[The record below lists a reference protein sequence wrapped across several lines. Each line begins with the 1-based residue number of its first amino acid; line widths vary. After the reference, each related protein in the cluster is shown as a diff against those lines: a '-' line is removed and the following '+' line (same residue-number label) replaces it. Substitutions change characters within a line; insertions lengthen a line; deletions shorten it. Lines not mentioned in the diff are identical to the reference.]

1 MPTYDYNSRPPK
13 PESRKPRRW
22 VFLCMLLGIGGLFG
36 LNTGSDSE
44 EAPGETQE
52 VTTAPA
58 DSVEI
63 ELILP
68 APPNTEPEPK
78 SQWVEIEGRIQRS
91 ENFSE
96 ALIRE
101 GISRQQIF
109 ELVPVL
115 RKNIART
122 EFNPNLVQSGDQYT
136 IVIDTL
142 GVLHKFEYTKRG
154 DLERRFLA
162 ERQNNTLTAW
172 KEEVPLNREVVVIS
186 ERITDS
192 IWNALVQTDESPLL
206 IYKLE
211 YIFEAY
217 IDVDN
222 DCYPNDQFAF
232 AIEKLYNET
241 GNFVRYGEILAAQYT
256 STKNDTTYQAF
267 RYTAADDQED
277 YYDAQ
282 GGSLQGL
289 FLRKPL
295 NFTRI
300 SSGFNKRRFHP
311 ILKKYI
317 PHHGIDYAA
326 PHGTKVWAI
335 ADGTVSFVGKRGAL
349 GNYVEIKHKNGY
361 KTGYGHL
368 SKFPRRLRA
377 GQKVKQ
383 KQTIGY
389 VGATGRA
396 TGPHL
401 HFNFYATVNGKYKLV
416 KPSANNN
423 RPTGAPLPKQ
433 YLPDFTHKRNQFLS
447 LLDRNSGTIVTALI
461 QDNPTSLTEE

>member
-1 MPTYDYNSRPPK
+1 S
-13 PESRKPRRW
+13 
-22 VFLCMLLGIGGLFG
+22 
-36 LNTGSDSE
+36 
-44 EAPGETQE
+44 
-52 VTTAPA
+52 
-58 DSVEI
+58 
-63 ELILP
+63 
-68 APPNTEPEPK
+68 
-78 SQWVEIEGRIQRS
+78 
-91 ENFSE
+91 
-96 ALIRE
+96 
-101 GISRQQIF
+101 
-109 ELVPVL
+109 
-115 RKNIART
+115 RT
-122 EFNPNLVQSGDQYT
+122 EFNPNLVQSGDQYAIT
-136 IVIDTL
+136 LDSL
-142 GVLHKFEYTKRG
+142 GVIHKFEYIKRG

-162 ERQNNTLTAW
+162 DRTENKLKAW
-172 KEEVPLNREVVVIS
+172 KEEIPLHREVVVIS

-222 DCYPNDQFAF
+222 DCYPADHFAF
-232 AIEKLYNET
+232 AIEKLYNEN
-241 GNFVRYGEILAAQYT
+241 GDFVRYGEIFAAQYT
-256 STKNDTTYQAF
+256 SVKNDTTYQAF
-267 RYTAADDQED
+267 RYTSADDTED
-277 YYDAQ
+277 YYDAR

-326 PHGTKVWAI
+326 PKGTKVWAI
-335 ADGTVSFVGKRGAL
+335 ADGTVSFVGPKGAL

-368 SKFPRRLRA
+368 SKFPRGLRK

-401 HFNFYATVNGKYKLV
+401 HFNFYATVKNKYKLV
-416 KPSANNN
+416 KPSADNN
-423 RPTGAPLPKQ
+423 RPTGKPLPQAHLVEFEK
-433 YLPDFTHKRNQFLS
+433 KRNQFLS

-461 QDNPTSLTEE
+461 QDTPTIATEE

>member
-1 MPTYDYNSRPPK
+1 MPIYDYTSRPSPTE
-13 PESRKPRRW
+13 PRKQRHW
-22 VFLCMLLGIGGLFG
+22 VFLCLLLGVGALFG

-44 EAPGETQE
+44 EAPDESMQAM
-52 VTTAPA
+52 APS
-58 DSVEI
+58 DSLEI

-68 APPNTEPEPK
+68 APPNVEPEPP
-78 SQWVEIEGRIQRS
+78 SQWTEIEGRIQRG

-109 ELVPVL
+109 ELVPAL
-115 RKNIART
+115 RKSIPRT
-122 EFNPNLVQSGDQYT
+122 EFNPNLVQSGDRYT
-136 IVIDTL
+136 ITLDTL
-142 GVLHKFEYTKRG
+142 GAIHKFEYIKRG

-162 ERQNNTLTAW
+162 ERTANTLKAW
-172 KEEVPLNREVVVIS
+172 KEEIPLHREVVVIS
-186 ERITDS
+186 ERINDS
-192 IWNALVQTDESPLL
+192 IWNALVKTDESPLL

-222 DCYPNDQFAF
+222 DCYPSDQFAF

-256 STKNDTTYQAF
+256 SAKNDTTYQAF
-267 RYTAADDQED
+267 LYTPADDKED
-277 YYDAQ
+277 YYDAT

-300 SSGFNKRRFHP
+300 SSGYNKRRFHP

-326 PHGTKVWAI
+326 PHGTMVWAI
-335 ADGTVSFVGKRGAL
+335 ADGTVSFIGPKGAL

-368 SKFPRRLRA
+368 SKFPRGLRQ

-401 HFNFYATVNGKYKLV
+401 HFNFYATVNGKYTLV
-416 KPSANNN
+416 KPSSDNN
-423 RPTGAPLPKQ
+423 RPTGKPLPQEYATDFKQ
-433 YLPDFTHKRNQFLS
+433 TRDQLLS
-447 LLDRNSGTIVTALI
+447 LLNRNSGTIVTALV
-461 QDNPTSLTEE
+461 QNRASATTEE

>member
-1 MPTYDYNSRPPK
+1 MPIYDYTSRPKK

-22 VFLCMLLGIGGLFG
+22 IFLCMLLSVGALFG
-36 LNTGSDSE
+36 LNGGSDSE
-44 EAPGETQE
+44 ENTE
-52 VTTAPA
+52 VPLETTAPA

-63 ELILP
+63 ALILP
-68 APPNTEPEPK
+68 APPNSEPEPQ
-78 SQWVEIEGRIQRS
+78 SQWAEIDGRIQRG

-109 ELVPVL
+109 ELVPIL
-115 RKNIART
+115 RKHIPRT
-122 EFNPNLVQSGDQYT
+122 EFNPNLVQSGDRYAIT
-136 IVIDTL
+136 LDTL
-142 GVLHKFEYTKRG
+142 GVLHKFEYIKRG

-162 ERQNNTLTAW
+162 ERTGNKLKAW
-172 KEEVPLNREVVVIS
+172 KEEIPLHREVVVIS
-186 ERITDS
+186 ERIEDS
-192 IWNALVQTDESPLL
+192 IWNALAQTDESPLL

-222 DCYPNDQFAF
+222 DCYPADRFAF

-241 GNFVRYGEILAAQYT
+241 GDFVRYGEILGAQYT
-256 STKNDTTYQAF
+256 SAKNDTTYQAF
-267 RYTAADDQED
+267 LYTAADDKED
-277 YYDAQ
+277 YYDAK

-300 SSGFNKRRFHP
+300 SSGFNQRRLHP

-326 PHGTKVWAI
+326 PHGTTVWAI
-335 ADGTVSFVGKRGAL
+335 ADGIVSFVGPKGAL

-368 SKFPRRLRA
+368 SKFPRGLRQ
-377 GQKVKQ
+377 GKKVKQ

-401 HFNFYATVNGKYKLV
+401 HFNFYATTKGKYKLV
-416 KPSANNN
+416 KPSADNN
-423 RPTGAPLPKQ
+423 RPTGKPLPSEFMAEFEQ
-433 YLPDFTHKRNQFLS
+433 KREQLLA
-447 LLDRNSGTIVTALI
+447 LLDRNSGTIVTAFI
-461 QDNPTSLTEE
+461 QNQPVAVTEE

>member
-1 MPTYDYNSRPPK
+1 MPIYDYTSRPPK
-13 PESRKPRRW
+13 PESRKPRHW
-22 VFLCMLLGIGGLFG
+22 IFFCMLLIVGALFSMTGGERI
-36 LNTGSDSE
+36 E
-44 EAPGETQE
+44 EAAEPSLE
-52 VTTAPA
+52 VTAPA
-58 DSVEI
+58 DSVKI

-68 APPNTEPEPK
+68 APETSEPERE
-78 SQWVEIEGRIQRS
+78 SEWTEIEGRIQRG

-101 GISRQQIF
+101 GIARQQIF
-109 ELVPVL
+109 ELVPAL
-115 RKNIART
+115 RKNISRS
-122 EFNPNLVQSGDQYT
+122 EFNPNLVQTGDQYA
-136 IVIDTL
+136 VTL
-142 GVLHKFEYTKRG
+142 DSLGLIHKFEYIKRG

-162 ERQNNTLTAW
+162 ERAGNKLKAW
-172 KEEVPLNREVVVIS
+172 KEEIPLHREVVVIS

-192 IWNALVQTDESPLL
+192 IWNALAKTDESPLL
-206 IYKLE
+206 IYKLD

-222 DCYPNDQFAF
+222 DCYPADHFAF

-241 GNFVRYGEILAAQYT
+241 GDFVRYGEILAAQYT
-256 STKNDTTYQAF
+256 SAKNDTTYQAF
-267 RYTAADDQED
+267 RYTSADEIED
-277 YYDAQ
+277 YYDAR

-295 NFTRI
+295 NATRI
-300 SSGFNKRRFHP
+300 SSGFNNRRFHP

-326 PHGTKVWAI
+326 PKGTKVWAI
-335 ADGTVSFVGKRGAL
+335 ADGTVSFVGPRGAL

-368 SKFPRRLRA
+368 SKFPRGLRK

-401 HFNFYATVNGKYKLV
+401 HFNFYATVNNKYKLV
-416 KPSANNN
+416 KPSADNN
-423 RPTGAPLPKQ
+423 RPTGKPLPKAH
-433 YLPDFTHKRNQFLS
+433 LEEFERKRDQLLS

-461 QDNPTSLTEE
+461 PDTPKMATEE